1 VANPRLKSERGS
13 TLLEVLM
20 ASLILTIALL
30 AVASTLG
37 QGIFAMFLAQEEL
50 IAKQK
55 AREALESVFT
65 ARNTQNILF
74 DQIRNAADTGIF
86 VDGYAAIRGV
96 GGDGIANTAD
106 DSAQA
111 IEQVVLAGRDG
122 TVGTG
127 DDETRTLTSFQRRI
141 TISNVLLQ
149 NGNVDPD
156 IRRITVEVRFQVRGI
171 WRTVRV
177 ASEISR
183 FS

>member
-1 VANPRLKSERGS
+1 M
-13 TLLEVLM
+13 LEVLI
-20 ASLILTIALL
+20 ASLVITIALL

-37 QGIFAMFLAQEEL
+37 QGVFAMFMAQEEL

-74 DQIRNAADTGIF
+74 DQIRNAADAGIF
-86 VDGYAAIRGV
+86 VDGYTAIRGV
-96 GGDGIANTAD
+96 GSDGIANTAD
-106 DSAQA
+106 DAAQS
-111 IEQVVLAGRDG
+111 IEQVVLAGKDG
-122 TVGTG
+122 TLGTG
-127 DDETRTLTSFQRRI
+127 DDETRILSNFQRRI
-141 TISNVLLQ
+141 TISDVLLQ

-156 IRRITVEVRFQVRGI
+156 IRRITVEVRFQIRGI
-171 WRTVRV
+171 WRAVRV